1 MAYHRQDAKKTNR
14 QNTLIYRLM
23 LKYGIEHFYIELLE
37 EFPCEN
43 SNQLEKREGELT
55 RELKASLNKTIAG
68 RTMEGYKAE
77 KAEKLKKQKQL
88 ETRNTEKNI
97 EKN

>member
-1 MAYHRQDAKKTNR
+1 
-14 QNTLIYRLM
+14 M

-68 RTMEGYKAE
+68 RTMEEYKAE